1 MKSTETARVISAA
14 RERFLVSIP
23 NAGEFVVSPSGHLRH
38 HAQLWPATG
47 DWVTVHDRVT
57 IDDVLPRQT
66 TISRKRA
73 GSAFEE
79 QVLAANVDLILIVTG
94 LDHDYNP
101 RRLER
106 YLTLAAEA
114 RASPLVILNKI
125 DLHDSVAHFVR
136 DTARVCDS
144 RLIALSAR
152 TGEGVEQLTG
162 MLTPGLTA
170 ALIGSSGAGKS
181 TLLNRLLGRE
191 HMRTG
196 EVRQADQRGRHTTT
210 HRELFMLPTGASV
223 IDMPGLRE
231 LQLWADPESVGSA
244 FSEIEAMAKD
254 CRYRD
259 CTHQSEP
266 GCAVIASADPA
277 RLASYRKL
285 NREVEHLQRQQDI
298 HASLAEKRKW
308 KAIHKSLRNTSKKGC

>member
-1 MKSTETARVISAA
+1 METARVVSAA

-23 NAGEFVVSPSGHLRH
+23 NAGDFIVSPSGHLRH
-38 HAQLWPATG
+38 RANPWPATG
-47 DWVTVHDRVT
+47 DWVTIRDRAT
-57 IDDVLPRQT
+57 IDSVQPRT
-66 TISRKRA
+66 TVISRKRA
-73 GSAFEE
+73 GTGFDE
-79 QVLAANVDLILIVTG
+79 QVLAANADRILIVTG

-106 YLTLAAEA
+106 YLALAVES

-125 DLHDSVAHFVR
+125 DLHDSAASFIAE
-136 DTARVCDS
+136 TAPLCDGK
-144 RLIALSAR
+144 LIALSAR
-152 TGEGVEQLTG
+152 TGEGVEDLARI
-162 MLTPGLTA
+162 LTPGLTA

-196 EVRQADQRGRHTTT
+196 EVRDSDQRGRHTTT
-210 HRELFMLPTGASV
+210 HRELFLLPSGASI

-244 FSEIEAMAKD
+244 FSEIETLAKQ

-259 CTHQSEP
+259 CSHQDEP
-266 GCAVIASADPA
+266 GCAVINTVDPT

-285 NREVEHLQRQQDI
+285 TREVAHLERQQDI
-298 HASLAEKRKW
+298 HASLAEKRRW
-308 KAIHKSLRNTSKKGC
+308 KAIHKAHRKSGKNR